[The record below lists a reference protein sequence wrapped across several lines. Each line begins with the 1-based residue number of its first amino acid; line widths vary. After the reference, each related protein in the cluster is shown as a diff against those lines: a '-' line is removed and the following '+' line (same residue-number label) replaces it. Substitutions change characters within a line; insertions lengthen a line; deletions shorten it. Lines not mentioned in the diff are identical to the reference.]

1 MRFTCRQE
9 TLLRLLHLGTRA
21 LAAKTTLPILSAL
34 LLETRE
40 NELYCASTDLEI
52 GIEVKIPEVSILE
65 PGRVVIPG
73 KVFYDIIRHLPPG
86 DLELGT
92 DEEKKAFTIKGT
104 RSFFQLHL
112 LPEEE
117 YPLLPERIDEKS
129 AEDQGAMV
137 FHLPVASFREAVR
150 STVYATLPEDPRPFL
165 SSVLAEFNPGKLRL
179 VGTDINRLV
188 VKDISIEGEK
198 EFSTMIPVNSLREMA
213 NILAYVEDEEFKV
226 FFHQKMLY
234 MASGDL
240 SFSTRLVDAQYP
252 KYQQV
257 IPEEF
262 DGEIRIKRELFLQA
276 IERIALLD
284 LAVKL
289 TLTPGKGMEISAQGP
304 EVRAAYENVDCV
316 YEGEE
321 VEVGFN
327 SHFLLGF
334 LKTIDHDEVIFQVS
348 AGMKA
353 SVLKPA
359 GDESYTYVVMPL
371 RMNA

>member
-1 MRFTCRQE
+1 MKFLCRQE
-9 TLLRLLHLGTRA
+9 ILLRILHMGTRA
-21 LAAKTTLPILSAL
+21 LAAKTTLPILSGL

-65 PGRVVIPG
+65 PGRVVVPG

-86 DLELGT
+86 DLTLGT
-92 DEEKKAFTIKGT
+92 DEEKKSFTIKGKN
-104 RSFFQLHL
+104 SFFQLHL
-112 LPEEE
+112 LPDEE
-117 YPLLPERIDEKS
+117 YPLLPERIDEKK
-129 AEDQGAMV
+129 ARDQGAMV
-137 FHLPVASFREAVR
+137 FLLPVASFREAVR
-150 STVYATLPEDPRPFL
+150 CTVYATAPEDPRPFL
-165 SSVLAEFNPGKLRL
+165 SSVLAEFHPGRLRL

-188 VKDISIEGEK
+188 VKDVGIEGEQ

-213 NILAYVEDEEFKV
+213 NILSGIEDEQFTV

-234 MASGDL
+234 MTNEDL
-240 SFSTRLVDAQYP
+240 VFSTRLVDAQYP

-262 DGEIRIKRELFLQA
+262 DGEIRINRELFLQA
-276 IERIALLD
+276 VERIALLD

-289 TLTPGKGMEISAQGP
+289 ALSPGKEMEVAAQGP
-304 EVRAAYENVDCV
+304 ELGSAYENVACA
-316 YEGEE
+316 YEGKE

-327 SHFLLGF
+327 SHFLLNF
-334 LKTIDHDEVIFQVS
+334 LKTIDHNEVIFKIS

-353 SVLKPA
+353 SVLTPA

>member
-1 MRFTCRQE
+1 MKFLCRQE
-9 TLLRLLHLGTRA
+9 ILLRILHMGTRA
-21 LAAKTTLPILSAL
+21 LAAKTTLPILSGL

-65 PGRVVIPG
+65 PGRVVVPG
-73 KVFYDIIRHLPPG
+73 KVFYEIIRHLPPG
-86 DLELGT
+86 DLEVGT
-92 DEEKKAFTIKGT
+92 DGEKKALTIKGKN
-104 RSFFQLHL
+104 SFFQLHL
-112 LPEEE
+112 LPDEE
-117 YPLLPERIDEKS
+117 YPLLPERIDEKR
-129 AEDQGAMV
+129 AKDQGAMV
-137 FHLPVASFREAVR
+137 FLLPVASFREAVR
-150 STVYATLPEDPRPFL
+150 CTVYATSPEDPRPFL
-165 SSVLAEFNPGKLRL
+165 SSVLAEFQPGRLRL

-188 VKDISIEGEK
+188 VKDMAIEGDQ

-213 NILAYVEDEEFKV
+213 NILANIEEEQFKV

-234 MASGDL
+234 MTNGDL
-240 SFSTRLVDAQYP
+240 VFSTRLVDAQYP

-262 DGEIRIKRELFLQA
+262 DGEIRINRELFLQA
-276 IERIALLD
+276 VERIALLD

-289 TLTPGKGMEISAQGP
+289 ALSPGKEMEVAAQGP
-304 EVRAAYENVDCV
+304 ELGSAYENVACA
-316 YEGEE
+316 YEGKE

-327 SHFLLGF
+327 SHFLLNF
-334 LKTIDHDEVIFQVS
+334 LKTIDHNEVIFKIS

-353 SVLKPA
+353 SVLTPA

>member
-1 MRFTCRQE
+1 MKFLCRQE
-9 TLLRLLHLGTRA
+9 ILLRILHMGTRA
-21 LAAKTTLPILSAL
+21 LAAKTTLPILSGL

-65 PGRVVIPG
+65 PGRVVVPG
-73 KVFYDIIRHLPPG
+73 KVFYEIIRHLPPG
-86 DLELGT
+86 DLEVGT
-92 DEEKKAFTIKGT
+92 DGEKKALTIKGKN
-104 RSFFQLHL
+104 SFFQLHL
-112 LPEEE
+112 LPDEE
-117 YPLLPERIDEKS
+117 YPLLPERIDEKR
-129 AEDQGAMV
+129 AKDQGAMV
-137 FHLPVASFREAVR
+137 FLLPVASFREAVR
-150 STVYATLPEDPRPFL
+150 CTVYATSPEDPRPFL
-165 SSVLAEFNPGKLRL
+165 SSVLAEFQPGRLRL

-188 VKDISIEGEK
+188 VKDMAIEGDQ

-213 NILAYVEDEEFKV
+213 NILANIEEEQFKV

-234 MASGDL
+234 MTNGDL
-240 SFSTRLVDAQYP
+240 VFSTRLVDAQYP
-252 KYQQV
+252 KYQQA

-262 DGEIRIKRELFLQA
+262 DGEIRINRELFLQA
-276 IERIALLD
+276 VERIALLD

-289 TLTPGKGMEISAQGP
+289 ALSPGKEMEVAAQGP
-304 EVRAAYENVDCV
+304 ELGSAYENVACA
-316 YEGEE
+316 YEGKE

-327 SHFLLGF
+327 SHFLLNF
-334 LKTIDHDEVIFQVS
+334 LKTIDHNEVIFKIS

-353 SVLKPA
+353 SVLTPA

>member
-1 MRFTCRQE
+1 MKFTCRQE

-21 LAAKTTLPILSAL
+21 LAAKTTLPILSGL
-34 LLETRE
+34 LLETRA

-52 GIEVKIPEVSILE
+52 GIEVKIPEVYILE
-65 PGRVVIPG
+65 PGRVVVPG
-73 KVFYDIIRHLPPG
+73 KVFYNIIRHLPPG

-92 DEEKKAFTIKGT
+92 DEEKKAFTIKGKK
-104 RSFFQLHL
+104 SFFQLHL

-117 YPLLPERIDEKS
+117 YPLLPERIDEKR
-129 AEDQGAMV
+129 AKDQGVVA
-137 FHLPVASFREAVR
+137 FLLPVASFREAVR
-150 STVYATLPEDPRPFL
+150 CTVYATLPEDPRPFL
-165 SSVLAEFNPGKLRL
+165 SSVLAEFSPGKLRL

-188 VKDISIEGEK
+188 VKDIGIEGDQ

-213 NILAYVEDEEFKV
+213 NILAYIEDEQFKV
-226 FFHQKMLY
+226 FFHQKMLH
-234 MASGDL
+234 MTNGDL

-276 IERIALLD
+276 VERIALLD

-289 TLTPGKGMEISAQGP
+289 TLAPGKGMEISAQGP
-304 EVRAAYENVDCV
+304 EVGTAYENVDCV
-316 YEGEE
+316 YEGQE

-327 SHFLLGF
+327 SHFLLSF
-334 LKTIDHDEVIFQVS
+334 LKTIDHDEVIFKIS